1 MQITILQKS
10 GPLTAPFFVSNLN
23 KALGELKSD
32 LSASAKVAGTTRSGW
47 TRVELTGEDE
57 EVLCELVTRKFG
69 LAHTDF
75 NKVEDQGVYDALA
88 IGSSPEALRL
98 DLGIESPKSTIVKIP
113 LFALRAQLT
122 DGNAIACRDIVENY
136 CLVAGV
142 KVTVRITKKNP
153 DEIEGWLSDEQI
165 KGFSDWFQT
174 GLDRILVF
182 DCFKQQLESAV
193 SRASLNRDIISV
205 ESQTFTTQ
213 IAVCKLG
220 TDAIGLMPKL
230 GTQLKKHG
238 LKPFIPKRIGTRCRQ
253 W

>member
-1 MQITILQKS
+1 MQITILQKH

-23 KALGELKSD
+23 MALAELKSD
-32 LSASAKVAGTTRSGW
+32 LNATAKITSATRSGW
-47 TRVELTGEDE
+47 ARVEVTGEDD
-57 EVLCELVTRKFG
+57 EVLLELVARKFG
-69 LAHTDF
+69 LAVTDS
-75 NKVEDQGVYDALA
+75 NKVEDQGVYEALA

-98 DLGIESPKSTIVKIP
+98 DLGIETPKPMIVKIP
-113 LFALRAQLT
+113 LFALRAQLA
-122 DGNAIACRDIVENY
+122 DGNAMTCRDIVENY

-142 KVTVRITKKNP
+142 RVSVRITKKSP
-153 DEIEGWLSDEQI
+153 DEIEGWLSDAQI
-165 KGFSDWFQT
+165 RGFSDWFQT

-238 LKPFIPKRIGTRCRQ
+238 LKPFIPKRISTRCRQ